1 MAKQVEI
8 YVTYKQSVF
17 DPQGEA
23 VKNALYRM
31 DYETVKEV
39 RIGKYFELTIEEDNQ
54 PIETVIEEICDRLLA
69 NIQIETYQYKIME
82 EVY

>member
-8 YVTYKQSVF
+8 YVTYKPSVF

-39 RIGKYFELTIEEDNQ
+39 RIGKYFELTIG
-54 PIETVIEEICDRLLA
+54 R
-69 NIQIETYQYKIME
+69 
-82 EVY
+82 

>member
-8 YVTYKQSVF
+8 YVTYKPSVF